1 MWKKIVFAAV
11 AAVLAVG
18 LGAMPRAGGFRDIDV
33 NDAGARDALNFAV
46 IQHNRGSNDLCPRK
60 VAQVMRIQSQVV
72 AGMNYVI
79 TVRMVKTP
87 CRKVCG
93 GNNVCAIQEDA
104 GKAQIYQCKFTVWS
118 RPWLQK
124 MTLSEEKCN

>member
-93 GNNVCAIQEDA
+93 GNNVCIRSSTCHNV
-104 GKAQIYQCKFTVWS
+104 YQATYYLSISWVNDFTLTV
-118 RPWLQK
+118 K
-124 MTLSEEKCN
+124 V